1 MIRCHKYRK
10 KQLIGQ
16 IFSLIFHDVFEFLKQ
31 YWYPKISHCVVLVA
45 LLLLKLASFWE
56 SPYDLEEKKV
66 STKTLSQHNEIL
78 NFISHITSKLYMPS
92 AIKLKWIFYLFV
104 SGQIGP
110 FWAILKVLLNY
121 PTFEIHNWFS
131 CFHVRKNEKKKI
143 FSYKR
148 VCIFFIFYWADKK
161 KCFPIS
167 EGYLLFLWQIKL
179 RQKVHSMTTLV
190 EQSLAWDK

>member
-56 SPYDLEEKKV
+56 SPYDLEEKKFLLKLFH
-66 STKTLSQHNEIL
+66 STMKFWTLFL
-78 NFISHITSKLYMPS
+78 THITSKLYKPS
-92 AIKLKWIFYLFV
+92 AIKLKWIFYLYV

-110 FWAILKVLLNY
+110 FWAILIILLFKLFF
-121 PTFEIHNWFS
+121 PVFMVVKI
-131 CFHVRKNEKKKI
+131 KKKNW
-143 FSYKR
+143 
-148 VCIFFIFYWADKK
+148 V
-161 KCFPIS
+161 
-167 EGYLLFLWQIKL
+167 LW
-179 RQKVHSMTTLV
+179 
-190 EQSLAWDK
+190 